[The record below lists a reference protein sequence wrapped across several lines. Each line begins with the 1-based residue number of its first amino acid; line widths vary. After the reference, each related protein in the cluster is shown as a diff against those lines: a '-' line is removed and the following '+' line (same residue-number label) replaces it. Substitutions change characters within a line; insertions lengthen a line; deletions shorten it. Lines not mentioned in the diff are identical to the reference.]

1 VNVRALEV
9 PPPGAGLNTVTWTVP
24 AAAISEAEIAA
35 VSCVEDI
42 NVVVRFD
49 PFQRTI
55 EPATKLVPLTVS
67 VNPAPPEVADVG
79 LKLEVVGAG
88 LLIVSV
94 RALEVPPPGEAV
106 NTVTEAVP
114 AVAISD
120 AGIAAVNRVAET

>member
-1 VNVRALEV
+1 
-9 PPPGAGLNTVTWTVP
+9 LNTVTWAVP
-24 AAAISEAEIAA
+24 AAAISEAEIAV

-55 EPATKLVPLTVS
+55 EPATKLVPLTAR

-94 RALEVPPPGEAV
+94 RALEVPPPGAGV